1 MGILSAIFNTKYSKY
16 PMFLQ
21 YVDCTHRV
29 SGADYYKVREL
40 LESGDIILRGHDNYL
55 SKFLVPGEYSHSGI
69 YKGNDVVIHSTVEN
83 GVHESNLVDFMR
95 CDRFMALRPSLGQN
109 LIIEN
114 AQKYIGKKYDNELED
129 NDDEYYCHEFVAS
142 VLKDCSLE
150 IDKIHAST
158 LFGLIS
164 KDIYCAQSFLNNT
177 IFNKVVE
184 IDWKKEKTKKSHSP
198 LVAM

>member
-29 SGADYYKVREL
+29 TGADYYNVREL
-40 LESGDIILRGHDNYL
+40 LKPGDIILRGHDNYL

-95 CDRFMALRPSLGQN
+95 CDRFMALRPSLCQN

-142 VLKDCSLE
+142 VLKDCSFE
-150 IDKIHAST
+150 INKIHAST

-164 KDIYCAQSFLNNT
+164 KDIYCA
-177 IFNKVVE
+177 
-184 IDWKKEKTKKSHSP
+184 
-198 LVAM
+198 

>member
-29 SGADYYKVREL
+29 TGADYYKVREL
-40 LESGDIILRGHDNYL
+40 LKPGDIILRGHDNYL

-95 CDRFMALRPSLGQN
+95 CDRFMALRPSLCQN

-142 VLKDCSLE
+142 VLKDCSFE
-150 IDKIHAST
+150 INKIHAST

-164 KDIYCAQSFLNNT
+164 KDIYCAQSFLNNI

-184 IDWKKEKTKKSHSP
+184 IDWKKTKKNPHP
-198 LVAM
+198 LTCEM

>member
-1 MGILSAIFNTKYSKY
+1 MVISMTIEAFQTQIYRH
-16 PMFLQ
+16 MQAFLFIAKS
-21 YVDCTHRV
+21 T
-29 SGADYYKVREL
+29 DYFIKQFI
-40 LESGDIILRGHDNYL
+40 S
-55 SKFLVPGEYSHSGI
+55 I

-95 CDRFMALRPSLGQN
+95 CDRFMALRPSLCQN

-129 NDDEYYCHEFVAS
+129 NDDEYYCHEFVAA

-150 IDKIHAST
+150 INKIHAST

-184 IDWKKEKTKKSHSP
+184 IDWKKTKKIPHP
-198 LVAM
+198 LTCEM